1 MKNARQ
7 IRWIAGYEAQCA
19 LAIESLK
26 TIEQLSANFQVG
38 LYSQPHQHQFIHFCW
53 RANGKRCW
61 SDASHGKIRLTSCT
75 PCGVG
80 ALRRRLS
87 GAGLSLPNRQTV
99 LGAPLKIL
107 VVGDGTNDLGQAAAA
122 LDEVELFSLAGLVRR
137 ERAGDARCIAR

>member
-1 MKNARQ
+1 
-7 IRWIAGYEAQCA
+7 ISGYEAQCA

-38 LYSQPHQHQFIHFCW
+38 IYSQPHQHQFIHFSW

-61 SDASHGKIRLTSCT
+61 PDASHGKIGLSRYA
-75 PCGVG
+75 PCGAG

-99 LGAPLKIL
+99 LETPSKIP
-107 VVGDGTNDLGQAAAA
+107 VVGDGTNDLGKPAAG
-122 LDEVELFSLAGLVRR
+122 LDEVELSSLA
-137 ERAGDARCIAR
+137 